1 MCKAYLKR
9 GGRILGPG
17 QHWRKGKTKL
27 SASQIAWATSKPV
40 IVDQVG
46 LSLKQRVAAI
56 GNKFN
61 VAISPGTLQNYYKA
75 AAIKYRYPARSLDS
89 AWSEEQLRPLRVN
102 FLYQLHHHVKNGTIV
117 WWADQMSTNV
127 WERLSRVWQLPG
139 KFRVKQ
145 STVWPS
151 SGPQRRTQA
160 RRRGRRARQ
169 SPCSPQSRR
178 EGTVPG
184 TQVHFALFAAVF
196 FYIESNRDGLV
207 AREEAVA
214 PEAA

>member
-1 MCKAYLKR
+1 MKR
-9 GGRILGPG
+9 GGRIFGPG

-139 KFRVKQ
+139 KFTVPQ
-145 STVWPS
+145 STAWPRNVTVM
-151 SGPQRRTQA
+151 GALANQP
-160 RRRGRRARQ
+160 GRLFCRLMLGTNTENVCAFFRALNSQHPLAGEVVVLDNHRAHH
-169 SPCSPQSRR
+169 SLAVK
-178 EGTVPG
+178 E
-184 TQVHFALFAAVF
+184 LF
-196 FYIESNRDGLV
+196 
-207 AREEAVA
+207 
-214 PEAA
+214 